1 MTPQSP
7 APVAGDEPARPAS
20 DQPVEAVGVE
30 REEEVAR
37 IIHKRE
43 FGGRETW
50 DQATPAYR
58 SHCLATAADILAALS
73 PASPA
78 RTPMGGW
85 PEVTDAWAETYCEL
99 TGRNPDGQ
107 QVTFVDGGTVTTF
120 RDMAKREIEAML
132 CAAPKSAVRALAAPT
147 PMGGEVEALRDVAQ
161 RALEELRLIR
171 AKDTNAVYDTT
182 LRTDLQLALAASSPS
197 PAQGGEQI
205 ARKAEM
211 YDHMREVA
219 AANGFDSLTQAI
231 AEAYAARQAVSASP
245 QPEAGEEDPS
255 HHQVW
260 TQERGWEHPTPPSV
274 QPVEGK

>member
-7 APVAGDEPARPAS
+7 APVAGMEAAIDALSEARDFIDRFSDVKDGDYGVPEPNDAMVMVHEINATIKQLSRPAS
-20 DQPVEAVGVE
+20 EQPVEAIGAG
-30 REEEVAR
+30 REEALRRLTVLR
-37 IIHKRE
+37 
-43 FGGRETW
+43 
-50 DQATPAYR
+50 DQARNGTPV
-58 SHCLATAADILAALS
+58 TDPNEWEADELDAILAALS

-78 RTPMGGW
+78 RTPMGG
-85 PEVTDAWAETYCEL
+85 
-99 TGRNPDGQ
+99 
-107 QVTFVDGGTVTTF
+107 
-120 RDMAKREIEAML
+120 
-132 CAAPKSAVRALAAPT
+132 
-147 PMGGEVEALRDVAQ
+147 EVEALRE
-161 RALEELRLIR
+161 ALERIADEAPYRSGYSQSDIEYGPKLSAEEMQTVAR
-171 AKDTNAVYDTT
+171 
-182 LRTDLQLALAASSPS
+182 QALAASSPS

-205 ARKAEM
+205 ARKAEL